1 MLNHKVAYSGSRLQ
15 AMMLLSAI
23 LSTAVLATESQ
34 IAAPLKFKSVLAQIP
49 VSPAKNDGFDS
60 SNSIIYVNNDSP
72 IGKYTLRAECDFNR
86 AGKVIIEEHFS
97 NELNGLTFDSA
108 NAGASAT
115 EAAAA
120 ALATRYLKVYID
132 GMNNLCPRSSYT
144 LTFHQYNNVA
154 CKCKNVGALLNGAT
168 SIITESLPIN
178 SRGSV
183 V

>member
-1 MLNHKVAYSGSRLQ
+1 
-15 AMMLLSAI
+15 MMLLSAI

-34 IAAPLKFKSVLAQIP
+34 IAAPLKFKSILAQVP
-49 VSPAKNDGFDS
+49 VAPAKNDGIDS
-60 SNSIIYVNNDSP
+60 TATNVYINNDSP

-97 NELNGLTFDSA
+97 NELNGFTFDNSS
-108 NAGASAT
+108 NVNPPAT
-115 EAAAA
+115 EATAA
-120 ALATRYLKVYID
+120 ALASRYLKVYID

-154 CKCKNVGALLNGAT
+154 CKCKNVGTLLNGAT
-168 SIITESLPIN
+168 SIVTESLAIN

-183 V
+183 AIQ